1 MICKYAKRIIT
12 ILLLVFAAA
21 GAVAQ
26 DDCGLPEPLRPTGKQ
41 RRLMKEALDG
51 QLRDWKA
58 IGATGH
64 QPAIAF
70 ETIDDKRIVVSAVYE
85 MDDSAAM
92 KTEEKYDWARA
103 AVLWDVTHRL
113 SDIFDMVRTLGYDV
127 VLKTAFVPGGKQML
141 FVYDNAALRRIMSLE
156 SPSAVRLYGEAVSL
170 RKRAPFEFDDS
181 IVCTGASYCNHLFTV
196 NLRVDYKPDSNEYP
210 MPWLDLQIYCA
221 SALEESSTRIVA
233 AIDSTT
239 VRFNVEWPGLCEPMT
254 FDFTPDCLRTD
265 GTLVAVD
272 TIGDMIA
279 TNVNSQCPMVL
290 DSIITLQSCEYDP
303 EMKLIVQHLVASE
316 MTVLNIEGRED
327 VARYNILAVMS
338 ALPDTREMLDA
349 LVQIG
354 LGLEFRMRSRTSF
367 RPATITYTPD
377 ELRAFLA
384 E

>member
-12 ILLLVFAAA
+12 ILLLVLTAA
-21 GAVAQ
+21 GAMAQ
-26 DDCGLPEPLRPTGKQ
+26 DDCGMPEPQWPTGKQ

-58 IGATGH
+58 IGATGL
-64 QPAIAF
+64 QPAISF

-103 AVLWDVTHRL
+103 ASLWDVTHRL
-113 SDIFDMVRTLGYDV
+113 GDIFDMVVTLGYDV
-127 VLKTAFVPGGKQML
+127 VLKTALAPGREQML

-156 SPSAVRLYGEAVSL
+156 SPYAVRLYAEAVSL

-181 IVCTGASYCNHLFTV
+181 IVCTGASYCDHLMTV
-196 NLRVDYKPDSNEYP
+196 NLRVEYKPDSNEYP
-210 MPWLDLQIYCA
+210 MPWIDLQIYCA
-221 SALEESSTRIVA
+221 SALEESSTRVVA

-254 FDFTPDCLRTD
+254 FDFTPDRLRSD

-272 TIGDMIA
+272 SIGYMIA
-279 TNVNSQCPMVL
+279 GNINGQCPMAL
-290 DSIITLQSCEYDP
+290 DSSLTLQGCEYDP
-303 EMKLIVQHLVASE
+303 VLQLIVQHLAASE
-316 MTVLNIEGRED
+316 MTVLNIEGREE
-327 VARYNILAVMS
+327 VAKQNILALM
-338 ALPDTREMLDA
+338 AAQPDTGEMLDA

-354 LGLEFRMRSRTSF
+354 LGLEFRLRGRTSF

-377 ELRAFLA
+377 ELRVYLS